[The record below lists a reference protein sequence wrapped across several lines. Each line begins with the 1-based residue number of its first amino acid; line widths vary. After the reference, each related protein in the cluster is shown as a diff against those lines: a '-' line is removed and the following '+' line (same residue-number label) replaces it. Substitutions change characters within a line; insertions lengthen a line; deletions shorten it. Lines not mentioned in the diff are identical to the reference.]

1 MPSGIEK
8 PLINLLRG
16 WPAPG
21 SLPAEQLRAA
31 SVKALSDP
39 SVFIPGLQY
48 GPDLG
53 YQPLREQLAR
63 YLSSVYSSTGDA
75 DRICITGGASQSIA
89 CILQSFTDPS
99 FTQTVWAIAPCYY
112 LACPIFED
120 AGFRGRL
127 RAIPEDAEG
136 IDLKW
141 LERGLKAG
149 EPSHPKDPPAFK
161 TPSPHR
167 KVYRHIIYC
176 VPTCSNPSGKSM
188 SESRRC
194 GLVAL
199 ARKHDA
205 LIISDDVYDLLQWPI
220 KARSQSFTSGSLP
233 PLLPIRPL
241 PRLVDIDLS
250 LGPSEF
256 DAQHP
261 AGLHFGRKSPSSN
274 FLRPIMPHLLV
285 YTGPKFDFWH

>member
-1 MPSGIEK
+1 MTSGTQK

-21 SLPAEQLRAA
+21 SLPAEPLKAA
-31 SVKALSDP
+31 SMKALSDP
-39 SVFIPGLQY
+39 SIFIPGLQY

-53 YQPLREQLAR
+53 YQPLREQLAT
-63 YLSSVYSSTGDA
+63 YLSDVYLSTRDPN
-75 DRICITGGASQSIA
+75 RICITGGASQSIA
-89 CILQSFTDPS
+89 CILQSFTDPA
-99 FTQTVWAIAPCYY
+99 FTQTVWAVAPCYY

-127 RAIPEDAEG
+127 RAVPEDSEG

-141 LERGLKAG
+141 LERGLRAG
-149 EPSHPKDPPAFK
+149 EPSHPKEPPAFK
-161 TPSPHR
+161 TPSPYR

-176 VPTCSNPSGKSM
+176 VPTCSNPSGRSM

-194 GLVAL
+194 GLVSL
-199 ARKHDA
+199 ARKYDA
-205 LIISDDVYDLLQWPI
+205 LVISDDVYDLLQWPI
-220 KARSQSFTSGSLP
+220 ETSPGVPAATSTP
-233 PLLPIRPL
+233 GPAPVRPL

-256 DAQHP
+256 DVQDSRN
-261 AGLHFGRKSPSSN
+261 LHFGRTSPGSDMQVWA
-274 FLRPIMPHLLV
+274 LMQVRMVLMPSH
-285 YTGPKFDFWH
+285 